1 MPLHLNKPALRVL
14 GIAESFERPCALSS
28 DPVSTTP
35 SPPASPRSMLAGVV
49 MRADRRVDGLAYARA
64 SVGGDDATRAVLEIC
79 RRLDRRDINALF
91 LSGAAI
97 SWFNI
102 IDLVAVFEEVSRPLI
117 CLTYEESEGLEKY
130 LREYFP
136 EPEEKIERYRSL
148 GMREKIRLKT
158 GYELFVRVQG
168 ATVEEARILLNKFT
182 LDGRV
187 PEPVR
192 LARMA
197 ARAAR
202 KVEEEL
208 ASGSE

>member
-14 GIAESFERPCALSS
+14 GIAESFERPCALFA

-35 SPPASPRSMLAGVV
+35 SPPASSRSMLAGVV

-64 SVGGDDATRAVLEIC
+64 SVGGDDATQAVLEIC

-148 GMREKIRLKT
+148 GMREKIKLKT
-158 GYELFVRVQG
+158 GYELFVRVHG

>member
-14 GIAESFERPCALSS
+14 GIAESFERPGASS
-28 DPVSTTP
+28 ADPASTTP
-35 SPPASPRSMLAGVV
+35 SPAASSRSMLAGVV

-79 RRLDRRDINALF
+79 RRLDRRDINALL

-136 EPEEKIERYRSL
+136 EPEEKIERYRTL
-148 GMREKIRLKT
+148 GGREKIRLKT
-158 GYELFVRVQG
+158 GYDLFVRVHG

>member
-1 MPLHLNKPALRVL
+1 
-14 GIAESFERPCALSS
+14 
-28 DPVSTTP
+28 
-35 SPPASPRSMLAGVV
+35 
-49 MRADRRVDGLAYARA
+49 
-64 SVGGDDATRAVLEIC
+64 VGGDDATQAVLEIC
-79 RRLDRRDINALF
+79 RRLDRRDINALL

-102 IDLVAVFEEVSRPLI
+102 IDLAAVFEEVSRPLI

-148 GMREKIRLKT
+148 GMREKIKLKT
-158 GYELFVRVQG
+158 GYELFVRVHG
-168 ATVEEARILLNKFT
+168 ATVEEVRILLNKFT

-202 KVEEEL
+202 KVEEGL
-208 ASGSE
+208 VSGSE